1 MVSDA
6 YALIKLGNGVF
17 LYKEQR
23 FYNLQ
28 FITVEYGQ
36 TPRSGDL
43 SFHPNIGQVLLF
55 YVVINKEKLNP

>member
-6 YALIKLGNGVF
+6 YALIKLGNDVF

-28 FITVEYGQ
+28 FITVVQ
-36 TPRSGDL
+36 TDPSISAL
-43 SFHPNIGQVLLF
+43 
-55 YVVINKEKLNP
+55 NKR